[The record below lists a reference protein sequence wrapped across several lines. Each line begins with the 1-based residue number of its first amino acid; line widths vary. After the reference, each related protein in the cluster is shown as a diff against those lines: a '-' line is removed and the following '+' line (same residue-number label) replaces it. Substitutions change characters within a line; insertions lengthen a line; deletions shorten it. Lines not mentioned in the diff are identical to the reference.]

1 MVNLKDWLKLF
12 RSNTAPMTVL
22 RVEFFYLLSGAP
34 FLSFF
39 NGAVVLWAT
48 LLHWLAFGHNTLMD
62 TSRGFDKENPH
73 RKHDPLVTG
82 SLQLDNAHNVVHWLE
97 ILATLAG
104 VSLIAVSSG
113 QQVAALSFLILYAI
127 GGHAY
132 NDGLD
137 KSTILGFIPYT
148 LSSTSLCAAV
158 YFLHATTMDNF
169 FLAAIIYI
177 ILVEIFELAWENS
190 LKDIT
195 VDKERNFLRTIGV
208 KVEKSKLKC
217 SMKGRLFAYA
227 IKIGSFVPLF
237 LTGLI
242 NITLS
247 VVGISILSLL
257 MLNMVFAVLLVESR
271 EYNHQRDLNFSL
283 VVDMSSLLVLPL
295 VFVEVIT
302 PAAAASMIIY
312 AIAWFILFNYF
323 LWESIYEPKD

>member
-22 RVEFFYLLSGAP
+22 RVEFFYLIAGAP
-34 FLSFF
+34 FLSLF

-62 TSRGFDKENPH
+62 TARGFDKENPH

-82 SLQLDNAHNVVHWLE
+82 SLQLDQAHNVVHWLE
-97 ILATLAG
+97 ILATIAG

-113 QQVAALSFLILYAI
+113 SQVAALSFFILYAI

-137 KSTILGFIPYT
+137 RSTILGFIPYT
-148 LSSTSLCAAV
+148 LSYTSLCAAS
-158 YFLHATTMDNF
+158 YFLHATIISPL
-169 FLAAIIYI
+169 FLLAIIYI
-177 ILVEIFELAWENS
+177 ILVEIFENAWETPQ
-190 LKDIT
+190 KDIT
-195 VDKERNFLRTIGV
+195 VDKERNFLRTLGV
-208 KVEKSKLKC
+208 KVDKGKFKC
-217 SMKGRLFAYA
+217 SMKGRLFAYV

-247 VVGISILSLL
+247 VVGISILCLL
-257 MLNMVFAVLLVESR
+257 MLDVVFVVLLVER
-271 EYNHQRDLNFSL
+271 TEYNHQRDINFSL
-283 VVDMSSLLVLPL
+283 VVDLSSLLVLPL
-295 VFVEVIT
+295 VFVEVIG

-312 AIAWFILFNYF
+312 GIAWFIIFNYF